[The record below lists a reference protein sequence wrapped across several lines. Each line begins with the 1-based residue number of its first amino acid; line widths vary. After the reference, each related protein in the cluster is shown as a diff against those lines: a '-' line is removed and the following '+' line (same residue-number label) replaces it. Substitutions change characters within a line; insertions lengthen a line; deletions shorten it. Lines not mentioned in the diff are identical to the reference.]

1 MRITIG
7 NLSITPNVRTYT
19 PPTKKRKYEPLQ
31 YHQTIPYILTH
42 VTLILPVNGT
52 KYIFRYLSKSCD
64 TLEQHKLTPFPD
76 CGIQEGLSA
85 YKAGFLI
92 PIIPPMPATL
102 SSGTLINHHHQSS
115 SSIINHHHHHH
126 HTLSDPPSRGA
137 LQGQSP
143 VVDHQIAIN
152 AASLFSPHLLLLL
165 LTSSCGTPRL
175 SHSPHHHPLIRFRVF
190 KSKSKACTPPT
201 KPKKT
206 EKNSKL
212 ILYVNM

>member
-115 SSIINHHHHHH
+115 SSIIIINHQSSSSSSSYLIGPPFKGGPSRARPCRGSSNGNQCRL
-126 HTLSDPPSRGA
+126 TFFSSPLAPSSYKFLRDPEAFPLPPPPPSDSI
-137 LQGQSP
+137 QG
-143 VVDHQIAIN
+143 
-152 AASLFSPHLLLLL
+152 F
-165 LTSSCGTPRL
+165 
-175 SHSPHHHPLIRFRVF
+175 
-190 KSKSKACTPPT
+190 
-201 KPKKT
+201 
-206 EKNSKL
+206 
-212 ILYVNM
+212 